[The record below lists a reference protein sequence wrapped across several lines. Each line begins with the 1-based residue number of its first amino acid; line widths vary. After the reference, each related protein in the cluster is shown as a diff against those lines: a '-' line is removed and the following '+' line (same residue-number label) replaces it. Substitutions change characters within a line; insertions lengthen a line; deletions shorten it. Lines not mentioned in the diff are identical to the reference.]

1 MTKAKSLYL
10 KVMKNWVNAAA
21 AILLSTLAACGGTP
35 ALDDFSGTTPELELE
50 EFLVGPIN
58 AHGVFQDRFGTVRR
72 TMVVDILGEWDGEEL
87 TLTEDFTYEDGS
99 TEQRIWRLRKTGDE
113 TWTGTAEGVIGE
125 ATGEE
130 RGNAFNW
137 RYTIDLQTPDGV
149 LRASFDD
156 WLWQVDDQV
165 MINRAYV
172 SKYGVEI
179 GQLSIF
185 FRRETPL

>member
-1 MTKAKSLYL
+1 
-10 KVMKNWVNAAA
+10 MKCIRNLLLAAS
-21 AILLSTLAACGGTP
+21 ISVVTACGGTP
-35 ALDDFSGTTPELELE
+35 SLDDFTGTAPELELE
-50 EFLVGPIN
+50 AFLSGPLK
-58 AHGVFQDRFGTVRR
+58 AHGVFQDRFGEVRR
-72 TMVVDILGEWDGEEL
+72 TMVVDILGEWDGEVL

-99 TEQRIWRLRKTGDE
+99 TEQRIWRLTKTGDE
-113 TWTGTAEGVIGE
+113 TWEGTAEGVIGK

-172 SKYGVEI
+172 SKFGVEI

-185 FRRETPL
+185 FRRETPLS